1 MNVQRNES
9 GDIPNNIIK
18 LDPIAMLIWML
29 SAIFHDPIH
38 DFGLS
43 IERMSKIVLYI
54 EHLVQ
59 ELNPIQQGGSMS
71 YKTKGGRWRPP
82 SVRLMSSKR
91 SLSNKPPSTEKSHS
105 SPIFHTISKKMKSP
119 TARTNKSL
127 HTNNLLHT
135 ISENRR
141 KNNQIYK
148 QIYEQNVVFP
158 LPISNDNPYVGHYA
172 KAANIAK
179 EMNEN
184 NNPMLEMF
192 IQVNHLI
199 DSIKLSLVQ
208 HILTIGIF
216 TKESLLMCIGDV
228 ITQTDA
234 VVRHDNSEIPEDVF
248 QRTKQLHIFI
258 LETMWRLI
266 HCMRIRVPANDE
278 RMRRSEEHLRRDDS
292 VRRSQDRSANA
303 RSRSRSPE
311 YNVEEGFIQEQQQFL
326 WLNLLNG
333 SLFEDIMR
341 VIVFGKCIGIQEAP
355 QIPRLYS
362 LFLQGNEQRR
372 NPDQGGGGRGY
383 QQIMSGGAKMKLA
396 SFRERGDDE
405 KRNDLKEILNA
416 WNTLRTQVP
425 PADIMSYT
433 RFYTTSINNQRAE
446 NRVSDSR
453 LIRTLDMERFDEVKK
468 KVEYV
473 NRLEELR
480 RNPPARA
487 TRSLED
493 PTTIKDVIDSFMY
506 TVKSDFDSL
515 LAEEQLAIEAEAEAE
530 AAQPITRG
538 QRAVVYKFSKI
549 IAKKGLEYAL
559 AELQDIQRMALTQ
572 ETQIALPNIAAFLPD
587 AIRYIQEDILANP
600 GAQARLNQMDM
611 PDIEDIAYVE
621 KDKYK
626 NLLFQLYLLGLIYKH
641 NGMGG
646 LPDIDSQLAAN
657 IVDTFQTRE
666 HQQAYEAL
674 DYIYLDNVQSQLLF
688 QHIRRRPA
696 EWRTINNSVPSGIR
710 TLIQASTVCNVPARV
725 DAAAS
730 FGGCDNRNHEFH
742 SMVMTVMDLEER
754 NIYFTKHEYNNYKVS
769 IKYNFN
775 LRDLVIGNKIPDINL
790 NTAPNVLSANRV
802 FKEAIDIVLNFWKE
816 NKGQIGDG
824 LWGLLELDDKF
835 KQLMSIITKKG
846 KGDIDQENSVLAPN
860 AGYDGNDNRIRPIIA
875 GMVTKNIMFAGG
887 DRPSSVRA
895 INALKYGRDLLRGGR
910 LVVSY
915 ANEQR
920 SFTIAHRDC
929 IPGNIIQRRVVGGS
943 RKRRVFRKNRNH
955 TRKKRM

>member
-1 MNVQRNES
+1 MNIQRNEP

-18 LDPIAMLIWML
+18 LDSIAMLIWML

-71 YKTKGGRWRPP
+71 YKTNGGKRSQS
-82 SVRLMSSKR
+82 SVSARSMKSMR
-91 SLSNKPPSTEKSHS
+91 SLSDKPRSIAKSRS
-105 SPIFHTISKKMKSP
+105 SPIIHSISKIEKSRN
-119 TARTNKSL
+119 ARTNK
-127 HTNNLLHT
+127 LLHT
-135 ISENRR
+135 ISENRI
-141 KNNQIYK
+141 KKNQIYN
-148 QIYEQNVVFP
+148 QNVVYP
-158 LPISNDNPYVGHYA
+158 LPISNDNNPYIGHYA
-172 KAANIAK
+172 NAAYIANR
-179 EMNEN
+179 MNEN
-184 NNPMLEMF
+184 NNPMLEML
-192 IQVNHLI
+192 IHVNHLI

-234 VVRHDNSEIPEDVF
+234 VVRDVNSEIPEDVF

-292 VRRSQDRSANA
+292 SQNRSANA

-362 LFLQGNEQRR
+362 LFLRSNEQRR

-416 WNTLRTQVP
+416 WNTLRTQEP

-446 NRVSDSR
+446 DRASDSR
-453 LIRTLDMERFDEVKK
+453 LIRTLDMERFSEVKK

-559 AELQDIQRMALTQ
+559 AELQDIQGMVLTQ
-572 ETQIALPNIAAFLPD
+572 ETQIALPNIAAFLPI

-600 GAQARLNQMDM
+600 RAQARLNQMVM
-611 PDIEDIAYVE
+611 PDIPGIAYVE

-626 NLLFQLYLLGLIYKH
+626 NLLFQLYLLGLIYNH

-646 LPDIDSQLAAN
+646 LPDIDSQLATN
-657 IVDTFQTRE
+657 IVDTFADRE
-666 HQQAYEAL
+666 HREAYGAL
-674 DYIYLDNVQSQLLF
+674 DYIYLDNDQSQLLF
-688 QHIRRRPA
+688 QHIRDRPA
-696 EWRTINNSVPSGIR
+696 IWRTINNSVPSGIR

-754 NIYFTKHEYNNYKVS
+754 NIYFTKHEYDNYKVS

-775 LRDLVIGNKIPDINL
+775 LRDVVIGNKIPDINL

-802 FKEAIDIVLNFWKE
+802 FKEAIDIVLNLWKE
-816 NKGQIGDG
+816 NQGQTGDV

-860 AGYDGNDNRIRPIIA
+860 AGYDGNVNDNRIRQIIA
-875 GMVTKNIMFAGG
+875 GLENKKIMFAGG

-895 INALKYGRDLLRGGR
+895 INALKYGRDLLRRGR

-929 IPGNIIQRRVVGGS
+929 IPVNIIQRRVVGGS

>member
-1 MNVQRNES
+1 
-9 GDIPNNIIK
+9 
-18 LDPIAMLIWML
+18 
-29 SAIFHDPIH
+29 
-38 DFGLS
+38 
-43 IERMSKIVLYI
+43 
-54 EHLVQ
+54 
-59 ELNPIQQGGSMS
+59 
-71 YKTKGGRWRPP
+71 
-82 SVRLMSSKR
+82 MSSKR
-91 SLSNKPPSTEKSHS
+91 SLSDKPRSIAKSRS
-105 SPIFHTISKKMKSP
+105 SPIIHSSISKIKKSR
-119 TARTNKSL
+119 TARTNK
-127 HTNNLLHT
+127 LLHT
-135 ISENRR
+135 ISENR
-141 KNNQIYK
+141 KKKNQIYD
-148 QIYEQNVVFP
+148 QNVVYP
-158 LPISNDNPYVGHYA
+158 LPISNDNPYIYIEHYA
-172 KAANIAK
+172 NAAYIANR
-179 EMNEN
+179 MNEN
-184 NNPMLEMF
+184 NNPMLEML
-192 IQVNHLI
+192 IHVNHLI

-234 VVRHDNSEIPEDVF
+234 VVRDVNSEIPEDVF

-292 VRRSQDRSANA
+292 VRRSQNRSANA

-362 LFLQGNEQRR
+362 LFLRSNEQRR

-383 QQIMSGGAKMKLA
+383 QQIMSGGSKMKLA
-396 SFRERGDDE
+396 SFRERGDDK

-416 WNTLRTQVP
+416 WNTLRTQEP

-446 NRVSDSR
+446 DRASDSR
-453 LIRTLDMERFDEVKK
+453 LIRTLDMERFSEVKK

-480 RNPPARA
+480 RSPPTRA

-559 AELQDIQRMALTQ
+559 AELQDIQGMVETLTQ
-572 ETQIALPNIAAFLPD
+572 ETQIALPNIAAFLPI

-600 GAQARLNQMDM
+600 GAQARLNQMVM
-611 PDIEDIAYVE
+611 PDIGGIAYVE

-657 IVDTFQTRE
+657 IVDTFQTQE
-666 HQQAYEAL
+666 HQQAYGAL
-674 DYIYLDNVQSQLLF
+674 NYIYLDNDQSQRLF
-688 QHIRRRPA
+688 QHIRGRPA

-754 NIYFTKHEYNNYKVS
+754 NIYFTKHEYDNYKVS

-802 FKEAIDIVLNFWKE
+802 FKEAIDIVLNLWKE
-816 NKGQIGDG
+816 NQGQTGDV

-860 AGYDGNDNRIRPIIA
+860 AGYDGNVNDNRIRQIIA

-920 SFTIAHRDC
+920 SFTIAHREC
-929 IPGNIIQRRVVGGS
+929 IPVNIIQRRVVGGS

>member
-1 MNVQRNES
+1 
-9 GDIPNNIIK
+9 
-18 LDPIAMLIWML
+18 
-29 SAIFHDPIH
+29 
-38 DFGLS
+38 
-43 IERMSKIVLYI
+43 
-54 EHLVQ
+54 
-59 ELNPIQQGGSMS
+59 
-71 YKTKGGRWRPP
+71 
-82 SVRLMSSKR
+82 
-91 SLSNKPPSTEKSHS
+91 
-105 SPIFHTISKKMKSP
+105 
-119 TARTNKSL
+119 
-127 HTNNLLHT
+127 
-135 ISENRR
+135 
-141 KNNQIYK
+141 
-148 QIYEQNVVFP
+148 
-158 LPISNDNPYVGHYA
+158 
-172 KAANIAK
+172 
-179 EMNEN
+179 
-184 NNPMLEMF
+184 
-192 IQVNHLI
+192 
-199 DSIKLSLVQ
+199 
-208 HILTIGIF
+208 
-216 TKESLLMCIGDV
+216 
-228 ITQTDA
+228 
-234 VVRHDNSEIPEDVF
+234 
-248 QRTKQLHIFI
+248 
-258 LETMWRLI
+258 
-266 HCMRIRVPANDE
+266 
-278 RMRRSEEHLRRDDS
+278 
-292 VRRSQDRSANA
+292 
-303 RSRSRSPE
+303 
-311 YNVEEGFIQEQQQFL
+311 
-326 WLNLLNG
+326 
-333 SLFEDIMR
+333 
-341 VIVFGKCIGIQEAP
+341 
-355 QIPRLYS
+355 
-362 LFLQGNEQRR
+362 
-372 NPDQGGGGRGY
+372 
-383 QQIMSGGAKMKLA
+383 
-396 SFRERGDDE
+396 
-405 KRNDLKEILNA
+405 
-416 WNTLRTQVP
+416 
-425 PADIMSYT
+425 MSYT

-446 NRVSDSR
+446 DRASDSR
-453 LIRTLDMERFDEVKK
+453 LIRTLDMERFSEVKK

-559 AELQDIQRMALTQ
+559 AELQDIQGMVLTQ
-572 ETQIALPNIAAFLPD
+572 ETQIALPNIAAFLPI

-600 GAQARLNQMDM
+600 RAQARLNQMVM
-611 PDIEDIAYVE
+611 PDIPGIAYVE

-626 NLLFQLYLLGLIYKH
+626 NLLFQLYLLGLIYNH

-646 LPDIDSQLAAN
+646 LPDIDSQLATN
-657 IVDTFQTRE
+657 IVDTFADRE
-666 HQQAYEAL
+666 HREAYGAL
-674 DYIYLDNVQSQLLF
+674 DYIYLDNDQSQLLF
-688 QHIRRRPA
+688 QHIRDRPA

-754 NIYFTKHEYNNYKVS
+754 NIYFTKHEYDNYKVS

-775 LRDLVIGNKIPDINL
+775 LRDVVIGNKIPDINL

-802 FKEAIDIVLNFWKE
+802 FKEAIDIVLNLWKE
-816 NKGQIGDG
+816 NQGQTGDV

-860 AGYDGNDNRIRPIIA
+860 AGYDGNVNDNRIRQIIA
-875 GMVTKNIMFAGG
+875 GLENKKIMFAGG

-895 INALKYGRDLLRGGR
+895 INALKYGRDLLRRGR

-929 IPGNIIQRRVVGGS
+929 IPVNIIQRRVVGGS